1 MTERPENP
9 ELAPAAAYALG
20 ILSPEE
26 ARSFER
32 VLASSEAARRE
43 VAEFREVA
51 GLLALQ
57 APDAVP
63 DPDLRDKVMA
73 RIGQEKATTIPKVQP
88 LPRPSPLPWLAAAAA
103 AILALGLGWSLILS
117 RKQVDARD
125 EAIASLKT
133 ELTAR
138 QERLDVQERTLAA
151 VLGPGVRLT
160 VLVSAS
166 KPEPA
171 VQLFVNRRRGI
182 AIAQAI
188 GLPAVAPGRA
198 YQLWFIPKSGKPI
211 ASATFTPGDSASV
224 LVTNIAVPPGRELT
238 AAAITEEPAGG
249 SDQPTSPVL
258 LSGAL

>member
-63 DPDLRDKVMA
+63 DPDLRDRVMA
-73 RIGQEKATTIPKVQP
+73 RIGQEKATSLPQIQP
-88 LPRPSPLPWLAAAAA
+88 PPRPNPLPWLAAAAA
-103 AILALGLGWSLILS
+103 AVLALGLGWSLVLS
-117 RKQVDARD
+117 RKQVEARD

-133 ELTAR
+133 ELNAR
-138 QERLDVQERTLAA
+138 QERLDERERTLAA
-151 VLGPGVRLT
+151 VLEPGVSLT
-160 VLVSAS
+160 VLASAS

-182 AIAQAI
+182 AIAQAV
-188 GLPAVAPGRA
+188 GLPALATGRA
-198 YQLWFIPKSGKPI
+198 YQLWFIPRAGKPI
-211 ASATFTPGDSASV
+211 ASTTFNPGDSASV
-224 LVTNIAVPPGRELT
+224 LVTNIMVPLGRQLT
-238 AAAITEEPAGG
+238 AAAVTEEPEGG
-249 SDQPTSPVL
+249 SIQPTSPVL